1 MLDIHALAD
10 VPLPALLTFFDT
22 QGNHGLNF
30 VAPMFSVPGFSISAL
45 TLDCMHVL
53 DLGVIF

>member
-1 MLDIHALAD
+1 MC
-10 VPLPALLTFFDT
+10 FFVLKNVINSIAFELK
-22 QGNHGLNF
+22 GNHGLNF

>member
-53 DLGVIF
+53 DLGVF